1 MKLIQLVEWCNSA
14 IALTFTVLFFYQVIY
29 LAVGLCRRH
38 WRDTHQPSR
47 LRRYAALISAR
58 NEEGVIGELIASLK
72 KQNYPAELLDIYI
85 VADNC
90 TDNTALAAEAA
101 GATRVYR
108 RFNCKEVG
116 KGYALDY
123 LLKQLQTDEVFDR
136 YEGYFIFDADNIV
149 DPNFVSEMNRTYDK
163 GGFAAITCYRNSKNF
178 GQNWITAGYSI
189 WFLREARFVN
199 SARMALG
206 LSCHVSGTG
215 FLISADV
222 LREKGGWPY
231 HLLTEDLQFSAE
243 CAAEGKRI
251 GYCDGA
257 VIYDE
262 QPTSFCQSWTQR
274 LRWSKG
280 FYQVDRK
287 YAPAL
292 LKRVAR
298 GGRKGF
304 ACYDILMT
312 ITPGVLLSALGGV
325 LWMVVLLACLAA
337 PDYAVKQVL
346 ALTISFFSSAFTAFY
361 RGFFLYGLLTVLSE
375 WSHIK
380 AKSWQKLLFLPVF
393 PLFMLTYI
401 PISVQALFQK
411 VEWKPIAHKSVRQ
424 LDQAA

>member
-1 MKLIQLVEWCNSA
+1 MKLVHFVEVFNGA
-14 IALTFTVLFFYQVIY
+14 IAVAITLLYLYQVVY

-47 LRRYAALISAR
+47 LRRYAVLISAR

-72 KQNYPAELLDIYI
+72 QQNYPAELLDIYV

-90 TDNTALAAEAA
+90 SDNTALAAEKA
-101 GATRVYR
+101 GASRVYR
-108 RFNCKEVG
+108 RFNRTEVG

-123 LLKQLQTDEVFDR
+123 LLKQLEAEGYADH

-149 DPNFVSEMNRTYDK
+149 DPNFVAEMNRTYDK

-199 SARMALG
+199 AARMALG

-222 LREKGGWPY
+222 IREKGGWPY

-243 CAAEGKRI
+243 CAAEGRRI

-280 FYQVDRK
+280 FYQVDAK

-292 LKRVAR
+292 LKGAVR
-298 GGRKGF
+298 GGRRGF

-312 ITPGVLLSALGGV
+312 ITPGVLLTVLGATLQV
-325 LWMVVLLACLAA
+325 VVLLACLAA
-337 PDYAVKQVL
+337 PEYAVKQVL
-346 ALTISFFSSAFTAFY
+346 ALTISFLGSAFTAFY

-375 WSHIK
+375 WRNIR
-380 AKSWQKLLFLPVF
+380 ARAWQKLLFLPVF

-411 VEWKPIAHKSVRQ
+411 VEWKPIAHKSLKQ
-424 LDQAA
+424 MDSAI